1 MQDTLC
7 TDRAFAQR
15 YLPYLPLHTSIHKSY
30 AYIYSSDISRRHA
43 NTYTHRTHIYSCTHT
58 HITYYTIIKNLCVN
72 CYICMDMLSPL
83 YKQTST

>member
-43 NTYTHRTHIYSCTHT
+43 NTYTHTPAHTYIY
-58 HITYYTIIKNLCVN
+58 IRGG
-72 CYICMDMLSPL
+72 P
-83 YKQTST
+83 